1 MDLWDLRLENWVLK
15 LEYLKKYNLLMHHRM
30 NWKTLIPTFNIKNWA
45 FVLCIA
51 FLATSCNR
59 ILNSKPSGTLSEN
72 QMVDILVDIHLTEA
86 SLIVAN
92 DSIARLND
100 TLQLRSRFA
109 QVFVKQDVNPDDFNS
124 SLTYYLEHI
133 EDLDKIYKEV
143 IKKLTELEATLQP
156 KTAPSLNRFNPD
168 QKKILMRNLWYKA
181 MNKSKEPEEIQYI
194 NLMIYPL
201 KEKVS
206 FPEPLSKQP

>member
-1 MDLWDLRLENWVLK
+1 
-15 LEYLKKYNLLMHHRM
+15 
-30 NWKTLIPTFNIKNWA
+30 
-45 FVLCIA
+45 
-51 FLATSCNR
+51 
-59 ILNSKPSGTLSEN
+59 
-72 QMVDILVDIHLTEA
+72 MVDILVDIHLTEA

-100 TLQLRSRFA
+100 TLQLRIRFA
-109 QVFVKQDVNPDDFNS
+109 QVFVKHDVTPDDFNS

-168 QKKILMRNLWYKA
+168 QTRVLMRNLWYKA
-181 MNKSKEPEEIQYI
+181 MNKSKEPEEIQYL